1 MLMGQSAASI
11 LQFVA
16 LAVLA
21 DVAGVYAY
29 TLGIRGVY
37 PPSHPWSGITLGL
50 LAVGMM
56 LKGRRRDRL
65 SSPQRSLYAF
75 AALILLSASL
85 WTAAAMQG
93 S

>member
-1 MLMGQSAASI
+1 MGQSAASI
-11 LQFVA
+11 LQFAAV
-16 LAVLA
+16 AVLA

-37 PPSHPWSGITLGL
+37 PPSHPWSGATLGL
-50 LAVGMM
+50 MAVIMM
-56 LKGRRRDRL
+56 LRVRRGDRL
-65 SSPQRSLYAF
+65 NPPQRSLYVF

-93 S
+93 A

>member
-1 MLMGQSAASI
+1 MFMGESASSI
-11 LQFVA
+11 LQFGAV
-16 LAVLA
+16 AVLA

-37 PPSHPWSGITLGL
+37 PPSHPWSGLTLGL
-50 LAVGMM
+50 MAVGMM
-56 LKGRRRDRL
+56 LKVRRGDQL
-65 SSPQRSLYAF
+65 NSPQRSLYVF

-85 WTAAAMQG
+85 WTAAAVQG